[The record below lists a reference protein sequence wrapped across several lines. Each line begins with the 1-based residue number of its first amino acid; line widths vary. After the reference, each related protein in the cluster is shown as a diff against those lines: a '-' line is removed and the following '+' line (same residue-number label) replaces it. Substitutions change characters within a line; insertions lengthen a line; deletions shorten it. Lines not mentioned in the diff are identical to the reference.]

1 MSHFYREAKHE
12 EPMNVF
18 NHTFRQITLSS
29 MFLVCLC
36 GVTVAADA
44 PAVSMSTPVP
54 RIERVVP
61 LERDPAVEESFFRED
76 FEKLSTLKDRFF
88 DVAEGPGKFSI
99 SEADAF
105 DGKKGLDQSYI
116 NRQTYDAPDK
126 GSAGWVSRFFGD
138 SPLFASRI
146 EDKTQVTR
154 IYARWYHKFEDGF
167 DAVVD
172 GKIHF
177 PPKTARLR
185 CQETGHRR
193 IYTVHYWIDNE
204 SPEAFI
210 AIERHTTAPG
220 THREWIPK
228 SVTRFSC
235 GDPENIG
242 RWVHMELAVTL
253 GDKPRSDHIQAWA
266 DGKLI
271 ADIPNDDLSAGWKK
285 TGLTEMMWDAYWNGG
300 SPKDQHRYYDALALS
315 QTGPIG
321 PARSGPNPELR
332 LAAGNPK
339 AEAFEVEVA
348 EGAQKPLKPDT
359 MYDGVPGTYHPL
371 EIDCTVVWQGRVKGE
386 RRLTVDTKNGV
397 FTGPRAGNVGLDDNA
412 LHFVRIRE
420 SLGGRWS
427 AWSGWHAGFATVWKS
442 GTGERP
448 LPRGYLAR

>member
-1 MSHFYREAKHE
+1 M
-12 EPMNVF
+12 F
-18 NHTFRQITLSS
+18 NPFLRRFIRRS

-36 GVTVAADA
+36 EGAAA
-44 PAVSMSTPVP
+44 AETPPSAMPAPVP

-61 LERDPAVEESFFRED
+61 LEQDPAVQGSFFSED
-76 FEKLSTLKDRFF
+76 FENLPTLKARFF
-88 DVAEGPGKFSI
+88 DVAEGTGKFSI

-116 NRQTYDAPDK
+116 NRQTNDAPDK

-146 EDKTQVTR
+146 EDKAQVTR
-154 IYARWYHKFEDGF
+154 IYARWYHKFAEGF

-172 GKIHF
+172 GKVHF

-185 CQETGHRR
+185 CQDVGHTR
-193 IYTVHYWIDNE
+193 IYTVHYWIENE

-235 GDPENIG
+235 SNPENIG

-253 GDKPRSDHIQAWA
+253 GDKPRSDHVQAWA

-285 TGLTEMMWDAYWNGG
+285 IGLTEMMLDAYWNGG

-315 QTGPIG
+315 QNGPIG

-332 LAAGNPK
+332 LVAGTPK

-348 EGAQKPLKPDT
+348 EGTQKPLKPDT
-359 MYDGVPGTYHPL
+359 MFDGVPGTYHPI
-371 EIDCTVVWQGRVKGE
+371 EIDCQVVWKGSVKGKN
-386 RRLTVDTKNGV
+386 RLTVDTKNGV
-397 FTGPRAGNVGLDDNA
+397 FEGPRAGKNGLDDNV

-420 SLGGRWS
+420 SLGGVWS
-427 AWSGWHAGFATVWKS
+427 AWAGWHAGFATVWKG
-442 GTGERP
+442 GTGSGARP

>member
-88 DVAEGPGKFSI
+88 DVAEGLGKFSI
-99 SEADAF
+99 SETDAF

-146 EDKTQVTR
+146 EN
-154 IYARWYHKFEDGF
+154 A
-167 DAVVD
+167 
-172 GKIHF
+172 
-177 PPKTARLR
+177 
-185 CQETGHRR
+185 
-193 IYTVHYWIDNE
+193 